1 MFKCELFQSLEM
13 VFLKL
18 CEEDKEGSPDL
29 TDTNTQVSR
38 LYLSSTTG
46 KIVYLQW

>member
-1 MFKCELFQSLEM
+1 MFECEIFQSLEM

-29 TDTNTQVSR
+29 TDTNTQVSCF
-38 LYLSSTTG
+38 YLSPAT
-46 KIVYLQW
+46 